1 MKGQDANNSE
11 YQESASDDG
20 DEHYGK
26 LYVVSTPIGN
36 LEDITLRALDVL
48 KRVAVIAAENVKHT
62 RGLCEHYGIR
72 KRLTSYH
79 QHNQGSKTPELVR
92 KLKSGKDVALVTD
105 AGTPGISDPGA
116 LLTQQA
122 VQEGIKLVPIPGV
135 SAVIAALSVSGLPA
149 ERFVFLGFLPPKHG
163 KRRKALKEL
172 MAEPRTMVFFEAP
185 HRLKAMLTDIMEILG
200 DRQLVMVREMTK
212 VFEEV
217 RKGPVSEIL
226 SYLTSRR
233 IRGEFTL
240 VLAGGVKEK
249 IEALNHRVVKR
260 MEEMLTVENMSVKE
274 IARVISDE
282 QKLAYR
288 RVYKEC
294 LARKKALGI

>member
-1 MKGQDANNSE
+1 
-11 YQESASDDG
+11 
-20 DEHYGK
+20 
-26 LYVVSTPIGN
+26 
-36 LEDITLRALDVL
+36 
-48 KRVAVIAAENVKHT
+48 
-62 RGLCEHYGIR
+62 
-72 KRLTSYH
+72 
-79 QHNQGSKTPELVR
+79 
-92 KLKSGKDVALVTD
+92 
-105 AGTPGISDPGA
+105 
-116 LLTQQA
+116 